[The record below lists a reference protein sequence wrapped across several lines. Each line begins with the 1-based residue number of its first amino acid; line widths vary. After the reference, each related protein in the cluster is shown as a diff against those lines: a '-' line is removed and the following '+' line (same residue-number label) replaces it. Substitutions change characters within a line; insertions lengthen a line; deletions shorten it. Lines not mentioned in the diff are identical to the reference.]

1 MRFPNLSSAWK
12 HFRSAKKQ
20 VTVAK
25 NNAKVAAV
33 EYREAKKANSPVKYN
48 ANVAPSRKSHG
59 VMREVQIKNGNYV
72 MNMGLTNNG
81 YNNLKRT
88 HAYNRSKG
96 YWVRKN

>member
-12 HFRSAKKQ
+12 HFRRAKKQ
-20 VTVAK
+20 VTIAK

-33 EYREAKKANSPVKYN
+33 EYREAKKANSRV
-48 ANVAPSRKSHG
+48 PSRSPGRSHG
-59 VMREVQIKNGNYV
+59 VMRTVQIKNGNYV

-81 YNNLKRT
+81 YNNLQRT